1 MDDVLILSD
10 AGIKKFLITI
20 LTNMS
25 NISSMALYLFIIIL
39 GVVLVISFAKM
50 LIQ

>member
-1 MDDVLILSD
+1 MDDVLILSE
-10 AGIKKFLITI
+10 AGIRKFLITI
-20 LTNMS
+20 FTNMS

-39 GVVLVISFAKM
+39 GVVLVISLVKM